1 MNETDKVKIEEL
13 IKLLKLMKLRP
24 ASGYGFTNIEWRE
37 GEIFAILKKE
47 SFKAKYI
54 KP

>member
-24 ASGYGFTNIEWRE
+24 ASGYGETKIRWVN
-37 GEIFAILKKE
+37 GEIVLMTKVE
-47 SFKAKYI
+47 DI
-54 KP
+54 KPC